1 MRVRAK
7 FLRIWALIKP
17 HCIILSMEDIIQFR
31 FVAIWY
37 QYSDSNMTA
46 ISSVGKWL
54 EKASILSAFRCSLH
68 DYILRKRFQVYL
80 LGNVFILNFMLA
92 ELLTLPVV

>member
-37 QYSDSNMTA
+37 QYSDGNMTA
-46 ISSVGKWL
+46 INSVAKLLGKV
-54 EKASILSAFRCSLH
+54 SMLSVFRCSLS
-68 DYILRKRFQVYL
+68 LVL
-80 LGNVFILNFMLA
+80 V
-92 ELLTLPVV
+92 ELLALLLV